1 MGREKGRGE
10 REGARKGREGEGE
23 EGEKW
28 RGGGRG
34 ERGDRGRGEGEG
46 EGGRVLLFKI
56 HPYSLH
62 ISELHADTYS
72 GTPWLPTNSPSVLH
86 VLPSDCRMY
95 PELHSHRKEPAWF
108 THL

>member
-10 REGARKGREGEGE
+10 RERVRKGREGEEE

-28 RGGGRG
+28 RGGGEEKGETEGG
-34 ERGDRGRGEGEG
+34 ER
-46 EGGRVLLFKI
+46 GRVLLFKI
-56 HPYSLH
+56 RPYSLH
-62 ISELHADTYS
+62 ISELLADTYS
-72 GTPWLPTNSPSVLH
+72 GTPWLPNNSPSVLH

-95 PELHSHRKEPAWF
+95 PELHSHRKEPARF